1 MSVGRTEAILAWKS
15 TNLSNKII
23 KPPTAANNSF
33 SPKLKWL
40 KYRTRV
46 GI

>member
-1 MSVGRTEAILAWKS
+1 MSVGHTESIIAWKYK
-15 TNLSNKII
+15 NLSNKII
-23 KPPTAANNSF
+23 KLPTASNNSF

-40 KYRTRV
+40 EYRTRV